1 MTFAQV
7 SYSNPVRQ
15 SLFTFEDCQKG
26 GRDKAVAAADALKK
40 IFPAVTAKGYSLTIP
55 MPAHPLSSS
64 TEADVR
70 EQYCQLEELIKRYK
84 NVHIAGLHK
93 AKLHRNYHKE
103 ILDLSIQNLF
113 IAMMLF
119 IF

>member
-1 MTFAQV
+1 MKKRVIIILALLQTSIFILCLRLFVQV

-26 GRDKAVAAADALKK
+26 GRDKALAAADALKK

-64 TEADVR
+64 TEAEVR

-84 NVHIAGLHK
+84 NVHSAGV
-93 AKLHRNYHKE
+93 HRN
-103 ILDLSIQNLF
+103 
-113 IAMMLF
+113 
-119 IF
+119 